1 MFDKIFHRTLVICG
15 IFLFLLLFLVFIF
28 SIFDLYMDLN
38 ISSHGFF
45 ALFLGCFFSLVIVG
59 GLSFLVF
66 MSHQKGF
73 DEQVINTLK
82 KPKKK

>member
-1 MFDKIFHRTLVICG
+1 
-15 IFLFLLLFLVFIF
+15 
-28 SIFDLYMDLN
+28 MDLS
-38 ISSHGFF
+38 ISLHGFF

-59 GLSFLVF
+59 GLTFLVF

-73 DEQVINTLK
+73 DEQVINTFK

>member
-1 MFDKIFHRTLVICG
+1 MFDKIFHRVLVICG
-15 IFLFLLLFLVFIF
+15 IFLFLLLFLAFIF

-38 ISSHGFF
+38 ISLHGFF

-59 GLSFLVF
+59 GLTFLVF

-73 DEQVINTLK
+73 DEQVINALK
-82 KPKKK
+82 KSKKE